1 MATIPF
7 EFDAKAVLRSIPNK
21 PGVYRMLDEKGVV
34 IYVGKA
40 KDLKKRVSS
49 YFLKNVSSPKTRVMV
64 THIREIEVTVTHTEN
79 EALILEN
86 NLIKSLRPRY
96 NVLFRDDK
104 SYPFIY
110 LSSEH
115 EFPRLGIHRGA
126 KKRKG
131 RYFGPYPSAGAVRE
145 TLGLLQKIFPVRQCE
160 DSFYSNRSRACLQ
173 HQIKRCTAP
182 CVGLISAEEYA
193 EDVNHAV
200 MFLQGKSNAVINQ
213 LIKRMEQASEDL
225 NFEKAAHF
233 RDQIASLQRIQEK
246 QYIDSEGGDQDI
258 IATALQNGIA
268 CVQIF
273 SIRGGRNLGNKT
285 FFPQNVKNA
294 EPAEILSTFLA
305 QYYLGDAQSHG
316 REIPSDI
323 ILSHEIE
330 NKALMEQVLK
340 EQSDRII
347 KLQAKPRGRR
357 ARWLEMAEQ
366 NVKQALQSR
375 LNSHAT
381 VLQRYEALQN
391 ALQLDEL
398 PNRMECFDISHTMG
412 EATVASCVVFD
423 DKGPLKADYRRFN
436 IENITPGDDYA
447 AMKQALMRRYKRLKE
462 GEAKMPDIL
471 FIDGGKGQVS
481 QAEQV
486 LEELQIND
494 VLLIGITKGEGRNP
508 DLDTL
513 YLSATQRKIILPA
526 DSPALHLTQQ
536 IRDEAHR
543 FAISGHRHRRAKKR
557 KTSILEGIAG
567 LGPKRR
573 QQLLKQF
580 GGLQEVTRAGIEDI
594 ARVPGISKQLA
605 KKIYDTF
612 HMDSE

>member
-1 MATIPF
+1 MTTSPT
-7 EFDAKAVLRSIPNK
+7 EFDSKAVLRSIPDK

-40 KDLKKRVSS
+40 KNLKKRVSS

-64 THIREIEVTVTHTEN
+64 SYIHEIEVTVTHTEN

-86 NLIKSLRPRY
+86 NLIKSLKPRY

-104 SYPFIY
+104 SYPFIF

-115 EFPRLGIHRGA
+115 TFPRLSVHRGA

-131 RYFGPYPSAGAVRE
+131 RYFGPYPGAGAVRE
-145 TLGLLQKIFPVRQCE
+145 TLSLLQKIFPVRQCE

-182 CVGLISAEEYA
+182 CVGLISPEEYA

-200 MFLQGKSNAVINQ
+200 MFLQGKSNDVINQ
-213 LIKRMEQASEDL
+213 LILRMEQSSEEL

-233 RDQIASLQRIQEK
+233 RDQISNLQRIQEK
-246 QYIDSEGGDQDI
+246 QYIDSEGGDEDI
-258 IATALQNGIA
+258 IATEIQNGIA

-273 SIRGGRNLGNKT
+273 SIRGGRNLGSKS
-285 FFPQNVKNA
+285 FFPQNAKNA
-294 EPAEILSTFLA
+294 EPAELLSTFLA
-305 QYYLGDAQSHG
+305 QYYLGDAQSQG
-316 REIPSDI
+316 REIPTDI

-330 NKALMEQVLK
+330 NIELMEQVLK
-340 EQSDRII
+340 EQSQRNV
-347 KLQAKPRGRR
+347 KLQAKPRGQR

-366 NVKQALQSR
+366 NVKQALLSR

-391 ALQLDEL
+391 ALQLDEM
-398 PNRMECFDISHTMG
+398 PTRMECFDISHTMG

-423 DKGPLKADYRRFN
+423 ANGPLKADYRRFN
-436 IENITPGDDYA
+436 IEDITPGDDYA
-447 AMKQALMRRYKRLKE
+447 AMKQALMRRYRRLKE
-462 GEAKMPDIL
+462 GEAKLPDIL
-471 FIDGGKGQVS
+471 FIDGGKGQVT
-481 QAEQV
+481 QAEEV

-494 VLLIGITKGEGRNP
+494 VLLIGVTKGEGRNP

-513 YLSATQRKIILPA
+513 YLSATRRKIILPA

-543 FAISGHRHRRAKKR
+543 FAISGHRNRRAKKR
-557 KTSILEGIAG
+557 KTSVLEGIAG

-612 HMDSE
+612 HMENN

>member
-1 MATIPF
+1 MATIPS
-7 EFDAKAVLRSIPNK
+7 EFDAKAVLRNIPNK
-21 PGVYRMLDEKGVV
+21 PGVYRMLDEKAVV

-40 KDLKKRVSS
+40 KELKKRVSS

-64 THIREIEVTVTHTEN
+64 THIREIEITVTHTEN

-86 NLIKSLRPRY
+86 NLIKSLKPRY

-115 EFPRLGIHRGA
+115 QFPRLGIHRGA

-173 HQIKRCTAP
+173 YQIKRCTAP

-213 LIKRMEQASEDL
+213 LIKHMEQASEDL

-330 NKALMEQVLK
+330 NKELMEQVLK
-340 EQSDRII
+340 EQSDRTI

-513 YLSATQRKIILPA
+513 YLSASKRKIILPA

-543 FAISGHRHRRAKKR
+543 FAISGHRNRRAKKR
-557 KTSILEGIAG
+557 KTSVLEGIAG

-605 KKIYDTF
+605 KKIYNTF
-612 HMDSE
+612 HMDTE